1 MRALFKGPSDD
12 KFREL
17 LIPNELDVL
26 QQLVGGHIETVTIA
40 TDAVIICNEEGRIL
54 GLDPNCNY
62 CGIDFVGPI
71 LIVGT
76 DGEEFTDCPMS
87 VTMANKGIS
96 TGVKNHE

>member
-1 MRALFKGPSDD
+1 MRALFKGLNDD

-26 QQLVGGHIETVTIA
+26 QQLVGGYVESLTIT
-40 TDAVIICNEEGRIL
+40 TDAVILCNEEGRIN
-54 GLDPNCNY
+54 GQEYNCNF
-62 CGIDFVGPI
+62 CGIDLVGPI

-96 TGVKNHE
+96 